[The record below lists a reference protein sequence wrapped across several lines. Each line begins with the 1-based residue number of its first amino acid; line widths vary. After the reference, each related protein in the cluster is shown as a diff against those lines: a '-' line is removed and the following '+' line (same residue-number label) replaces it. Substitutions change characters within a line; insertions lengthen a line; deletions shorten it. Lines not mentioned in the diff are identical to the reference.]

1 MGILTDINKIKAN
14 IASDIS
20 LEMFLNSINVNFLTG
35 KAVEALVEK
44 GSDSKLEEFESILNA
59 MYLLI
64 AELEENHAHEKERWC
79 NSEIMRYVANLNKDN
94 GVKE

>member
-44 GSDSKLEEFESILNA
+44 GSDSNLEEFESILNA

-64 AELEENHAHEKERWC
+64 AELEEIEEYTK
-79 NSEIMRYVANLNKDN
+79 
-94 GVKE
+94 